1 MDSKDING
9 SKLRIKVTEAAN
21 SDQSGFG
28 VVNVNKGFYDNF
40 IANPLERKN
49 AEKSS
54 MLTSKKKG

>member
-40 IANPLERKN
+40 IA
-49 AEKSS
+49 
-54 MLTSKKKG
+54 